1 MHSVDDL
8 QTMVIANQSQITS
21 VLQQA
26 GLGDIAEQWFN
37 IVGTADI
44 SDTTVAPG
52 THFDWM
58 ALKRAGRPG
67 VLRNVRWTGPQSFD
81 AFQVSVEYNG
91 YNYTFIVPKICG
103 NFALLSRTAVV
114 AAAPPPAPPPPPEP
128 PPPIAAPPPP
138 PTPIAAVSERTYPWM
153 VTGFLGSSFSTSFS
167 SIQTATAAANIP
179 VGVDTA
185 DGGLTAGFQIGYLR
199 RYLGGEFIGDFA
211 PTFRMSSLLLADEP
225 AVNSWMFN
233 VIGAVPLGSE
243 DRFQPYGSIGI
254 GGITMR
260 SQTFASSA
268 IPVITVD
275 GTLAQSLDTIN
286 TTRTAFGWNV
296 GGGFFAYANRWGIRA
311 DARWYKAQTFS
322 TNNLN
327 NGTVQSDF
335 TQALLS
341 GLSYW
346 RANLGVSFR
355 W

>member
-1 MHSVDDL
+1 
-8 QTMVIANQSQITS
+8 
-21 VLQQA
+21 
-26 GLGDIAEQWFN
+26 
-37 IVGTADI
+37 
-44 SDTTVAPG
+44 
-52 THFDWM
+52 
-58 ALKRAGRPG
+58 
-67 VLRNVRWTGPQSFD
+67 
-81 AFQVSVEYNG
+81 
-91 YNYTFIVPKICG
+91 
-103 NFALLSRTAVV
+103 
-114 AAAPPPAPPPPPEP
+114 
-128 PPPIAAPPPP
+128 
-138 PTPIAAVSERTYPWM
+138 M
-153 VTGFLGSSFSTSFS
+153 VTGFLGSSFATSFS
-167 SIQTATAAANIP
+167 SIQTATSAANIP
-179 VGVDTA
+179 VVVNTS
-185 DGGLTAGFQIGYLR
+185 DGGLTAGFQVGYLR

-211 PTFRMSSLLLADEP
+211 PTFRMSSLLLAKNP
-225 AVNSWMFN
+225 TVNSWMFN
-233 VIGAVPLGSE
+233 AIGAVPLGSE

-260 SQTFASSA
+260 SQTFADSA

-275 GTLAQSLDTIN
+275 GTFATAQNTIN

-296 GGGFFAYANRWGIRA
+296 GGGFFAYVNQWGIRA